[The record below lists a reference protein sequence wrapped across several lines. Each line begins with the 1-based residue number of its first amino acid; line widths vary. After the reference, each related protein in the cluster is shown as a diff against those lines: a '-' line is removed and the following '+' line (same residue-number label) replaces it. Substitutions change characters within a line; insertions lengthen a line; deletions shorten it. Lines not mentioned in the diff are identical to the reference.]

1 MAEAEL
7 EKVETSFAE
16 AKRLNVE
23 GEQSKTNNDNL
34 IRKIQLLEEEL
45 DSAEKNAKETTEK

>member
-1 MAEAEL
+1 M
-7 EKVETSFAE
+7 ETSFAE

-45 DSAEKNAKETTEK
+45 DSADKNAKENTEK